1 MPGASWQRCVVISLR
16 WLLCLLTLTG
26 IGCSPQQARGID
38 PEPSGIAAPRP
49 NATPPLPVPVVA
61 PVAARPFLPLKHIT
75 VNLGGVQFD
84 GVQFDSRTHR
94 LEVADQPNGPGS
106 RWLDSQAAG
115 RANGGLAAINAGFFT
130 PEGKP
135 LGLVVTGGEGR
146 GGWNGESSLGSGL
159 WYEDAAGRSA
169 IARREKLG
177 KAGARKMQELI
188 QAGPMLIERK
198 AAVGGLD
205 DAKSSARV
213 VLLWDGSSR
222 WLMARTSPC
231 TLAGL
236 ARVLAGSSPAGWP
249 VTTALNLDGGRSA
262 ELWIS
267 DQVSGGGG
275 FTRPL
280 WNKPVR
286 NFLVLK
292 PRR

>member
-1 MPGASWQRCVVISLR
+1 VISPR

-26 IGCSPQQARGID
+26 IGCSPQQARGIN
-38 PEPSGIAAPRP
+38 PEPSEIPVPRPEVTTSLPTPVAAPVAPRP
-49 NATPPLPVPVVA
+49 Y
-61 PVAARPFLPLKHIT
+61 LPLKHIT
-75 VNLGGVQFD
+75 VNVGGVQLD

-106 RWLDSQAAG
+106 KWLDSQAAA
-115 RANGGLAAINAGFFT
+115 RASGGLAAINAGFFT

-135 LGLVVTGGEGR
+135 LGLVVTAGEGR
-146 GGWNGESSLGSGL
+146 GGWNGDSSLGSGI
-159 WYEDAAGRSA
+159 WYEDPAGRSA
-169 IARREKLG
+169 IVRREKLG
-177 KAGARKMQELI
+177 KAGAKKMRELI

-205 DAKSSARV
+205 DVKSSARI

-236 ARVLAGSSPAGWP
+236 SRALAGASPAGWP
-249 VTTALNLDGGRSA
+249 VSTALNLDGGRSA

-267 DQVSGGGG
+267 DHVSGGGG
-275 FTRPL
+275 FTRPI